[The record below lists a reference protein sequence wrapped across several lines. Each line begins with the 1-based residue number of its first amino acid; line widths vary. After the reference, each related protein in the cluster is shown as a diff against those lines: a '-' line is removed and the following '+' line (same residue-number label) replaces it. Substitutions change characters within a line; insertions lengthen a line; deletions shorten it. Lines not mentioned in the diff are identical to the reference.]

1 MILLGRAA
9 VDEEIDIEPDDA
21 WDAGDMGCGELVF
34 LLMLRLRSMRP
45 GQVLMLTA
53 TDLGAPHDI
62 PAWCRM
68 TGNPLVR
75 AEHPHYL
82 IQRKES

>member
-1 MILLGRAA
+1 MDPPRP
-9 VDEEIDIEPDDA
+9 DEV
-21 WDAGDMGCGELVF
+21 WDAGDMGCGELVVT
-34 LLMLRLRSMRP
+34 LMLRLRSMRP
-45 GQVLMLTA
+45 GQVLKLTA

-75 AEHPHYL
+75 AQHPHYF
-82 IQRKES
+82 IRRKES

>member
-1 MILLGRAA
+1 MTDARGKADQA
-9 VDEEIDIEPDDA
+9 GAPDGA
-21 WDAGDMGCGELVF
+21 WDAGGMGCGELVF
-34 LLMLRLRSMRP
+34 ELMLRLRAMRP
-45 GQVLMLTA
+45 GAVLALTA
-53 TDLGAPHDI
+53 TDLGARHDI

-68 TGNPLVR
+68 TGNPLLR

>member
-1 MILLGRAA
+1 MYRSIRA
-9 VDEEIDIEPDDA
+9 DEV

-34 LLMLRLRSMRP
+34 LLAERMRAIGP
-45 GQVLMLTA
+45 GKILDLVA

-68 TGNPLVR
+68 TGNALLLARP
-75 AEHPHYL
+75 PHYYL
-82 IQRKES
+82 RCKEK